1 MGIGDRQGRRTS
13 YGNPGTVFNSLAEY
27 QKNKEYHE
35 QALAFA
41 IGRPVTSEPCFTPF
55 LSEYPEKAKGYHE
68 KTLVIAMKLATGM
81 EKVRVTG
88 T

>member
-27 QKNKEYHE
+27 QKNREYHE

-41 IGRPVTSEPCFTPF
+41 IEIGERKGKGTSNGD
-55 LSEYPEKAKGYHE
+55 L
-68 KTLVIAMKLATGM
+68 
-81 EKVRVTG
+81 G
-88 T
+88 TVFYSLR